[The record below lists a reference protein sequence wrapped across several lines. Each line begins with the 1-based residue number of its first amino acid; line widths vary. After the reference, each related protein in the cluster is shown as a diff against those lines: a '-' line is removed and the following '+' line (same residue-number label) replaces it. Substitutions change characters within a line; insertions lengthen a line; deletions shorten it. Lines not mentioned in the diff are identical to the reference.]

1 MKKPLFT
8 LLLLCLFQFV
18 FSQQIGFEKVLNQF
32 LNQPEYKHASV
43 GINIIDLESGK
54 QVYALNSEK
63 LMVPASTL
71 KLVTSAATLELL
83 GADYRFETKVGF
95 TGQIDEN
102 KLNGNLAVIGGG
114 DPALGSEY
122 FKDHYFN
129 PHFLD
134 VWVDKIIET
143 GIEEV
148 SGDLILDISLYD
160 SKKIPPTWIWE
171 DMGNYF
177 GAGASALTIFDNLF
191 RITFRSSRI
200 AGRLTEII
208 NIEPAVG
215 GINLENEV
223 VSANIKYD
231 RAYVFGSPLDKK
243 RVIRG
248 SIPKNRRAFT
258 IKASVPEPE
267 LLLGNQ
273 LQQRL
278 LKKGIKILGE
288 VKVKEIPQE
297 KFHPVFIQYSPEL
310 AEIVEVLNH
319 ESVNLFAEHLV
330 KQVAAEIKGT
340 GSRDEGIKI
349 IKGFWDMNG
358 IHKEDWFMEDGSGLS
373 HFNAVPP
380 KLLTK
385 VLSYM
390 YKQSLHK
397 QEFVNSLAK
406 TGEGTLIY
414 WDRERFPGESL
425 KVKSGSMTRV
435 RCYAGYLVPDSG
447 KTIAFSLMVNHFSGS
462 HTKLIRHIEELFYQL
477 KTEF

>member
-134 VWVDKIIET
+134 VWVDEIIET

-278 LKKGIKILGE
+278 LKKGINILGE

-310 AEIVEVLNH
+310 TEIVEVLNH

-330 KQVAAEIKGT
+330 KQVAAEI
-340 GSRDEGIKI
+340 
-349 IKGFWDMNG
+349 
-358 IHKEDWFMEDGSGLS
+358 
-373 HFNAVPP
+373 
-380 KLLTK
+380 
-385 VLSYM
+385 
-390 YKQSLHK
+390 
-397 QEFVNSLAK
+397 NSK
-406 TGEGTLIY
+406 
-414 WDRERFPGESL
+414 D
-425 KVKSGSMTRV
+425 
-435 RCYAGYLVPDSG
+435 C
-447 KTIAFSLMVNHFSGS
+447 
-462 HTKLIRHIEELFYQL
+462 
-477 KTEF
+477 